1 MYKVKTMNAIARQ
14 GLDVLHE
21 AGLEVSPEIA
31 APDGLL
37 IRSAA
42 LHDMEFNPELLCIGR
57 AGIGVD
63 NIPIDG
69 CTEAGIAV
77 FNTPGA
83 NAESVKELLTCA
95 LMMASRDIIGAIE
108 WVNSLAGQ
116 GDAIPSLVE
125 KGKKQFIGP
134 EISGKKLGVIGLG
147 TIGSKVAYVAQKLD
161 MEVYGYDPYLSVA
174 SAWNLSS
181 KVHRVTDLD
190 MMLRTCDYITM
201 HIHYT
206 PETRHYLNA
215 ERFAKMKPGMR
226 ILNLSRGELVDDDA
240 MLAALESGQVARYV
254 TDFPNEK
261 LVGRKNV
268 VCMPHIG
275 ASTPEAEDKCAIMG
289 AQEVRDYL
297 LHGNILNSVN
307 LPNAHLDRL
316 GQSRLCLIHKNQ
328 PKMLNQFLEMIADEN
343 INVEHMLNKAR
354 GDIAYTIFDTNTD
367 LTDAMAQ
374 RMAAVPGV
382 IRVRLIHG

>member
-1 MYKVKTMNAIARQ
+1 MYKVKTMNAIAQQ
-14 GLDVLHE
+14 GLDVLTE
-21 AGLEVSPEIA
+21 AGLEVSPALE
-31 APDGLL
+31 APEGLL
-37 IRSAA
+37 IRSAK
-42 LHDMEFNPELLCIGR
+42 LHDVEFNKELLCIGR

-63 NIPIDG
+63 NIPIDR

-95 LMMASRDIIGAIE
+95 LMMASRDVVGAIE

-116 GDAIPSLVE
+116 GDAIPALVE
-125 KGKKQFIGP
+125 KGKKEFTGP

-181 KVHRVTDLD
+181 KVKRVTDLD

-206 PETRHYLNA
+206 PQTRHYLNA

-226 ILNLSRGELVDDDA
+226 VLNLSRGELVDDDA
-240 MLAALESGQVARYV
+240 MIAALENGQVARYV
-254 TDFPNEK
+254 TDFPNAK

-307 LPNAHLDRL
+307 LPNAILDRM
-316 GQSRLCLIHKNQ
+316 GESRLCIIHKNQ

-367 LTDAMAQ
+367 LEDAMAQ

-382 IRVRLIHG
+382 IRVRLIH

>member
-1 MYKVKTMNAIARQ
+1 MYKVKTMNAIAQQ
-14 GLDVLHE
+14 GLDVLNE
-21 AGLEVSPEIA
+21 AGLAVGPELD
-31 APDGLL
+31 APEGLL

-42 LHDMEFNPELLCIGR
+42 LHNMEFNPELLCIGR

-63 NIPIDG
+63 NIPIDR

-95 LMMASRDIIGAIE
+95 LMMASRDIFGAVT
-108 WVNSLAGQ
+108 WVNSLAGE
-116 GDAIPSLVE
+116 GDAIPALVE
-125 KGKKQFIGP
+125 KGKKKFIGP

-147 TIGSKVAYVAQKLD
+147 TIGAKVANIAQKLD

-181 KVHRVTDLD
+181 KVKRVTDLD
-190 MMLRTCDYITM
+190 VMLRTCDYITM

-226 ILNLSRGELVDDDA
+226 VLNLSRGELVDDDA

-254 TDFPNEK
+254 TDFPNAK
-261 LVGRKNV
+261 LVGRNNI

-297 LHGNILNSVN
+297 LQGNILNSVN
-307 LPNAHLDRL
+307 LPNAQLDRL
-316 GQSRLCLIHKNQ
+316 GQSRLCIIHKNQ
-328 PKMLNQFLEMIADEN
+328 PKMLNQFLEMIAEEN

-354 GDIAYTIFDTNTD
+354 GDIAYTIFDTNTELD
-367 LTDAMAQ
+367 DAMAQ

>member
-1 MYKVKTMNAIARQ
+1 MYKVKTMNAIAQQ
-14 GLDVLHE
+14 GLDVLNE
-21 AGLEVSPEIA
+21 AGLAVGPELD
-31 APDGLL
+31 APEGLL

-42 LHDMEFNPELLCIGR
+42 LHNMEFNPELLCIGR

-63 NIPIDG
+63 NIPIDR
-69 CTEAGIAV
+69 CTEEGIAV

-95 LMMASRDIIGAIE
+95 LMMASRDIFGAVT
-108 WVNSLAGQ
+108 WVNSLAGE
-116 GDAIPSLVE
+116 GDAIPALVE
-125 KGKKQFIGP
+125 KGKKKFIGP

-147 TIGSKVAYVAQKLD
+147 TIGAKVANIAQKLD

-181 KVHRVTDLD
+181 KVKRVTDLD
-190 MMLRTCDYITM
+190 VMLRTCDYITM

-226 ILNLSRGELVDDDA
+226 VLNLSRGELVDDDA

-254 TDFPNEK
+254 TDFPNAK
-261 LVGRKNV
+261 LVGRSNI

-297 LHGNILNSVN
+297 LQGNILNSVN
-307 LPNAHLDRL
+307 LPNAQLDRL
-316 GQSRLCLIHKNQ
+316 GQSRLCIIHKNQ
-328 PKMLNQFLEMIADEN
+328 PKMLNQFLEMIAEEN
-343 INVEHMLNKAR
+343 INVEHMLNKAK
-354 GDIAYTIFDTNTD
+354 GDIAYTIFDTNTELD
-367 LTDAMAQ
+367 DAMAQ
-374 RMAAVPGV
+374 RMTAVPGV
-382 IRVRLIHG
+382 IRVRLIH

>member
-1 MYKVKTMNAIARQ
+1 MYKVKTMNATAQQ
-14 GLDVLHE
+14 GLDILTE

-31 APDGLL
+31 APEGML

-42 LHDMEFNPELLCIGR
+42 LHDMEFNKELLCISR

-63 NIPIDG
+63 NIPIDR

-83 NAESVKELLTCA
+83 NAESVKELLVCA
-95 LMMASRDIIGAIE
+95 LMMASRDVIGAID
-108 WVNSLAGQ
+108 WVRSLAGQ

-125 KGKKQFIGP
+125 KGKKAFIGP

-147 TIGSKVAYVAQKLD
+147 TIGAKVANIAQKLD

-181 KVHRVTDLD
+181 KVKRVTDLD

-206 PETRHYLNA
+206 PQTRHYLNA

-226 ILNLSRGELVDDDA
+226 VLNLSRGELVEDDA
-240 MLAALESGQVARYV
+240 MIAALENGQVARYV

-297 LHGNILNSVN
+297 LDGNILNSVN
-307 LPNAHLDRL
+307 LPNAQLDRL
-316 GQSRLCLIHKNQ
+316 GESRLCIIHKNQ
-328 PKMLNQFLEMIADEN
+328 PKMLNQFLLMIAEEN

-354 GDIAYTIFDTNTD
+354 GDIAYTIFDTNTN
-367 LTDAMAQ
+367 LEETMAQ

-382 IRVRLIHG
+382 IRVRLIH